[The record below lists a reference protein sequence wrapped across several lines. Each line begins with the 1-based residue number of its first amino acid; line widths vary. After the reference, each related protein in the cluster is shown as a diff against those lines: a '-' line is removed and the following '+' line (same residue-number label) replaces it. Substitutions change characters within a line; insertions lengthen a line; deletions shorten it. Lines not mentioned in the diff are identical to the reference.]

1 MVVAWA
7 SLSRGALGAL
17 LNRGVVASRNPWK
30 SPAKGSGCVREY
42 RNTGKA
48 SAPGPRAASTTRVV
62 DLRSDTV
69 TKPTPAMRQAMAAA
83 EVGDDVM
90 QEDPTVNGESRDLTL
105 QGPHSEAVRPL
116 GLLTGTNVQGTY
128 LPLT

>member
-17 LNRGVVASRNPWK
+17 LHRGVVASRTPWK
-30 SPAKGSGCVREY
+30 SAKGSRCVREY

-48 SAPGPRAASTTRVV
+48 GAPGPRAASTGRVV

-90 QEDPTVNGESRDLTL
+90 QEDPTVNGEGSDRET
-105 QGPHSEAVRPL
+105 ARPVADCWDAFASDQNL
-116 GLLTGTNVQGTY
+116 ISS
-128 LPLT
+128 